1 MEKEI
6 QDAIKLIREEKHE
19 RPSSERIYKQLK
31 ERNPSLDSEAF
42 RNTLKCMESSATIC
56 NRGKKN
62 VQSNFICD
70 QNENISFHDIHD
82 EVEEGTQCDLISEKL
97 ERLNLVNL
105 LQDEVIYF
113 KKSLDDKQNTI
124 DKLLMIIGNF
134 QDQNNNNNNNNIGNF
149 QKQNQNI
156 CGMMKSLI
164 RDDHKYPS
172 QNTYFN
178 LQHNTNLNSKQQKS
192 QDVTAEDTQ
201 WQLIQKRKKDH
212 NKKNVTSLRKNS
224 FVSKNFF
231 NVLNDVDDTTLNV
244 PNAIEESS
252 SKSETTISSSKK
264 LSVTILGDSILKDV
278 KSYKMKK
285 AINHQANIYVKSF
298 SGATVDD
305 MASYVLPTKKHNP
318 DIVVLHCG

>member
-31 ERNPSLDSEAF
+31 ETNPSLDSEAF

-62 VQSNFICD
+62 VQSYFICD

-105 LQDEVIYF
+105 LQDEVIYL

-134 QDQNNNNNNNNIGNF
+134 QDQYNNNNNNNNNNNIGNF

-156 CGMMKSLI
+156 CGTMKSLI

-178 LQHNTNLNSKQQKS
+178 SQHNTNLNSKQQKS
-192 QDVTAEDTQ
+192 EGVTAEDT
-201 WQLIQKRKKDH
+201 
-212 NKKNVTSLRKNS
+212 
-224 FVSKNFF
+224 
-231 NVLNDVDDTTLNV
+231 
-244 PNAIEESS
+244 
-252 SKSETTISSSKK
+252 
-264 LSVTILGDSILKDV
+264 
-278 KSYKMKK
+278 
-285 AINHQANIYVKSF
+285 
-298 SGATVDD
+298 
-305 MASYVLPTKKHNP
+305 
-318 DIVVLHCG
+318 